1 MQNVSTKERIIDSA
15 LTLFSENGIE
25 STSVEQIASSV
36 GVKAPALYKHFKS
49 KQEIVD
55 SIFLMIFERYNA
67 KIETEQREIESCLS
81 SFDSYADKAEKAAE
95 LVGNALKSVFAASIQ
110 DDFLNR
116 ASRLSQ
122 IERFHFDRFASL
134 YQNEFHDHLMNPSKN
149 LLHKLMERNVLKNED
164 LEVMTAQFVS
174 PLILLFDSCRSNMT
188 EHKYAL
194 DFVTRHVRQ
203 FFRIYKK

>member
-122 IERFHFDRFASL
+122 IERFHFVKHIFSREFVLKRAAKQDDNTLSFLLLFFSIFSL
-134 YQNEFHDHLMNPSKN
+134 YCISPRGRKEFLNE
-149 LLHKLMERNVLKNED
+149 LL
-164 LEVMTAQFVS
+164 
-174 PLILLFDSCRSNMT
+174 
-188 EHKYAL
+188 
-194 DFVTRHVRQ
+194 
-203 FFRIYKK
+203 RI

>member
-81 SFDSYADKAEKAAE
+81 SFDSY
-95 LVGNALKSVFAASIQ
+95 ALKSVFAASIQ

-188 EHKYAL
+188 EHNHAL